1 MLAVGFLFANCL
13 VFVTASRNA
22 NSLLIA
28 SSIPTD
34 ESLETLYYRQIYP
47 YAWTR
52 QANFNANSA
61 NTQRSLSSTS
71 AVSKADVY
79 FTELPVSEGDA
90 DSVLGRVNTVIVK
103 LYSSNYSTDVT
114 ASITLPLNSYDQELR
129 LWKGTSLAPVV
140 NHSNFEE
147 SLLNIKFTV
156 TAAIILLELQ
166 NETITLI
173 RDLTPYSDYYPMV

>member
-1 MLAVGFLFANCL
+1 M
-13 VFVTASRNA
+13 
-22 NSLLIA
+22 
-28 SSIPTD
+28 
-34 ESLETLYYRQIYP
+34 
-47 YAWTR
+47 
-52 QANFNANSA
+52 
-61 NTQRSLSSTS
+61 
-71 AVSKADVY
+71 SKADVY

-129 LWKGTSLAPVV
+129 LWKGTSLVPVV

-166 NETITLI
+166 NETITFV
-173 RDLTPYSDYYPMV
+173 RDLTPYSDYYPMM